1 MNTTL
6 TSKGQL
12 TLPKP
17 ARDALSLKAGTRL
30 RVEVT
35 ADGRITLTPIKV
47 EPLKLYGMLKSPL
60 KRAPTLKEIDAAIGD
75 ALLEDERRIR
85 AEWNAERALGSTD
98 K

>member
-30 RVEVT
+30 SVEITV
-35 ADGRITLTPIKV
+35 DGRITLTPIKI
-47 EPLKLYGMLKSPL
+47 EPLQLYGMLKSPL
-60 KRAPTLKEIDAAIGD
+60 KQAPALEEIDAAIGD
-75 ALLEDERRIR
+75 AVLEDDRRIR
-85 AEWNAERALGSTD
+85 TEWEAGHSRENAD